1 MSWIGRL
8 GDRLKKAGRSFAGVL
23 ALGGSERPL
32 DAEFWDE
39 FEEALLAADL
49 GVGTT
54 ERILAGLKTVARQEG
69 WRNAGQAIE
78 RFRRDVER
86 FLDLPD
92 APIPLDGKPSV
103 VLVVGVNGTGK
114 TTSIGKL
121 AARYTAQG
129 KRVLLVA
136 GDTFRAAAA
145 DQLAIWAERSG
156 AQIVRGPENG
166 DPAAVVFD
174 GISAG
179 IARGVDLIF
188 VDTAGRLQTKN
199 NLMEELKKIRR
210 VTERA
215 LGRAPDRTLL
225 VVDAT
230 TGQNAISQAILFH
243 EVTPLDGLI
252 VTKLDSTAKG
262 GVVLGI
268 VERIERPISY
278 VGLGEAI
285 DQLEPFNAREF
296 VTALFNPQ

>member
-285 DQLEPFNAREF
+285 DQLEPFDAREF